1 MKTIKLKYFHIYNV
15 LPHTHTHTHTHV
27 LLRNKD

>member
-15 LPHTHTHTHTHV
+15 LPHTHTHTHV